1 MKMSFGAALASGV
14 LMSFLA
20 SIIQGVVQGLTEFL
34 PVSSSGHLLI
44 AQHIL
49 GFGKGE
55 VGNNLLFFNVM
66 LHLGTLIAVLAVYRK
81 EVTELLK
88 AFFRMVSKIFKKE
101 FDFKK
106 MDESENMVVMIIVG
120 LLPLFMLF
128 LPIFGTGMNIKG
140 IAEELS
146 SEKNILIVGVS
157 LVFTSFL
164 LRKGIKAETSAKI
177 SAVSANGESAVE
189 GRTRLEIMDAISIGV
204 MQFVAAIFPGIS
216 RSGSTLSVALMR
228 GINKKTALDYSFIL
242 GIPAIVAAV
251 VLELKEAI
259 EQDAITSSGILPTI
273 VGMVVSAVVGFY
285 AIKLFKWLLKTDKM
299 NIFVIYTLIVGVISV
314 LIGIIEMITGVNLF
328 TGLSV

>member
-1 MKMSFGAALASGV
+1 MKMSLGAA
-14 LMSFLA
+14 MFY
-20 SIIQGVVQGLTEFL
+20 SILEVFPALIILGVVQGLTEFL

-44 AQHIL
+44 AQHVL
-49 GFGKGE
+49 GFGGSQF
-55 VGNNLLFFNVM
+55 GNDLLFFNVM
-66 LHLGTLIAVLAVYRK
+66 LHFGTLIAVLAVYRK
-81 EVTELLK
+81 EVIELIK
-88 AFFRMVSKIFKKE
+88 AFFRMISKIFKKE

-106 MDESENMVVMIIVG
+106 MDDNENMVVMLIVG

-128 LPIFGTGMNIKG
+128 LPVFGTGMNIKG
-140 IAEELS
+140 IAEELAN
-146 SEKNILIVGVS
+146 EKNILIVGVS

-177 SAVSANGESAVE
+177 SAVSANGEGAVE
-189 GRTRLEIMDAISIGV
+189 GRTRLEIMDAVSIGV

-251 VLELKEAI
+251 VLELKEAV
-259 EQDAITSSGILPTI
+259 EQGAISSEGVLPPI
-273 VGMVVSAVVGFY
+273 VGVVVSAVVGFY

-299 NIFVIYTLIVGVISV
+299 NVFVIYTFVVGVISI
-314 LIGIIEMITGVNLF
+314 LIGIIEMITGASLF
-328 TGLSV
+328 HGLFS

>member
-1 MKMSFGAALASGV
+1 MNINVGSAMLYTFATGFAAL
-14 LMSFLA
+14 
-20 SIIQGVVQGLTEFL
+20 IIQGIVQGLTEFL

-49 GFGKGE
+49 GFGNGD
-55 VGNNLLFFNVM
+55 VGNNVLFFNVM
-66 LHLGTLIAVLAVYRK
+66 LHVGTLIAVLAVYRK
-81 EVTELLK
+81 EVSQLLK
-88 AFFRMVSKIFKKE
+88 AFFRMISKIFKKE
-101 FDFKK
+101 FDFKN
-106 MDESENMVVMIIVG
+106 MDENENMVVMIIVG

-128 LPIFGTGMNIKG
+128 LPVFGTGMNIKG
-140 IAEELS
+140 IAEELAN
-146 SEKNILIVGVS
+146 EKNILIVGLS

-177 SAVSANGESAVE
+177 SSVRTQGENAIE
-189 GRTRLEIMDAISIGV
+189 GRTKIEIMDAISIGV

-228 GINKKTALDYSFIL
+228 GVNKKTALDYSFIL
-242 GIPAIVAAV
+242 GIPAIIAAAL
-251 VLELKEAI
+251 LEFKEAI
-259 EQDAITSSGILPTI
+259 EQDAVFSAGILPPI
-273 VGMVVSAVVGFY
+273 VGVVVSAIVGFY

-299 NIFVIYTLIVGVISV
+299 NIFVIYTLVVGIISV